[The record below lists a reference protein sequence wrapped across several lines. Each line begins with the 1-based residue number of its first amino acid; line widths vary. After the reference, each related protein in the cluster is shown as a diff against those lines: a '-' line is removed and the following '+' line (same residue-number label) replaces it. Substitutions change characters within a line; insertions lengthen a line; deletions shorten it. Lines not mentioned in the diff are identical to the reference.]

1 MRPQVEGPQRWP
13 RSTGIQKGPGRV
25 PLQLGMGGIRIGGT
39 TVGDPIVTGCGV
51 GLKFGEAS
59 VYLYMMVM
67 KGFYFISSFLY
78 IL

>member
-39 TVGDPIVTGCGV
+39 TVGDPIVAGCGV
-51 GLKFGEAS
+51 GLKIPGGERAG
-59 VYLYMMVM
+59 LGM
-67 KGFYFISSFLY
+67 GAE
-78 IL
+78 ILPGLG